1 MKSDYC
7 WMLLYDNLDSSHKRQ
22 SSRVSRVV
30 KKMFDVKKTED
41 IFGINTS
48 KINKNQ
54 YKFKTK
60 LF

>member
-22 SSRVSRVV
+22 SSRISRVV
-30 KKMFDVKKTED
+30 KKISDMKKTED
-41 IFGINTS
+41 IFGIMVYME
-48 KINKNQ
+48 

>member
-30 KKMFDVKKTED
+30 KKMSDVKKTED
-41 IFGINTS
+41 IFGIMVYME
-48 KINKNQ
+48 